1 MLKTIL
7 GGVRDSLFKGEKKEG
22 APRDKPAS
30 APPPPAVQKT
40 PLPDGVTI
48 LRLGDELFENNRDD
62 EAESTYRSAFQSDAP
77 VRLVHRKLQRVVARI
92 AARYE
97 DPAMLMV
104 APGDGNA
111 AMPSLEDFHAML
123 DGVNME
129 LAKVP
134 EATPSKFWESHAV
147 EHIDMLVKYGLTNFK
162 RTVAHNYYN
171 WLTVSISDHQIRS
184 LIELWAMHG
193 SAEALADEMEDL
205 RNSGPQVHL
214 FKDTDARLAY
224 KLGVSLLW
232 DYTLH
237 TDHHG
242 ILRKIAEPVTGN
254 PLKITRRGRILSQ
267 DLAHSVRERNL
278 ILDASGLPA
287 DSETPIVIGELGA
300 GHGRLAHMFA
310 MTTNCRYMIFDIA
323 PALLVSQWYIQ
334 NLFPDEKIF
343 VFRSF
348 DNFEEVAEELSQCRF
363 AFFASSQ
370 LEKFPE
376 NYFNLFINVCSLM
389 EMRVDSINY
398 FFREIE
404 RVTRG
409 HFYTKQWLRQ
419 NNREDG
425 IVIEKKDYPVPA
437 SWTNHLDSIDPI
449 NRRLFQQVWEIP

>member
-7 GGVRDSLFKGEKKEG
+7 GGVRESIFKGKKEYPVPG
-22 APRDKPAS
+22 DASESARALQTAPNQDWA
-30 APPPPAVQKT
+30 A
-40 PLPDGVTI
+40 I
-48 LRLGDELFENNRDD
+48 LRLGDELFESNRDE
-62 EAESTYRSAFQSDAP
+62 EAEAAYRSAYESDAP
-77 VRLVHRKLQRVVARI
+77 IGLVNRKLHRAVARI
-92 AARYE
+92 AAKYE
-97 DPAMLMV
+97 DPEMLLV
-104 APGDGNA
+104 APGDRNA
-111 AMPSLEDFHAML
+111 TAPAIEDFYAML
-123 DGVNME
+123 EAVNRE
-129 LAKVP
+129 LATVP
-134 EATPSKFWESHAV
+134 EATPSKFWESHAA
-147 EHIDMLVKYGLTNFK
+147 EHIDMLVKYGLANFK

-184 LIELWAMHG
+184 LIQLWPSHD
-193 SAEALADEMEDL
+193 SAEALSDEMEDL
-205 RNSGPQVHL
+205 NNSGPQVHL
-214 FKDTDARLAY
+214 FKDVNARLAY

-242 ILRKIAEPVTGN
+242 ILRKMAEPVTGN

-278 ILDASGLPA
+278 ILDATSLKA
-287 DSETPIVIGELGA
+287 DSEEPIVIGELGA

-343 VFRSF
+343 VFQPF
-348 DNFEEVAEELSQCRF
+348 DKFEDVAEELSQCRF

-370 LEKFPE
+370 LEKFPD
-376 NYFNLFINVCSLM
+376 NYFKLFINVCSLM
-389 EMRVDSINY
+389 EMRLDSINY
-398 FFREIE
+398 FFRQIE

-419 NNREDG
+419 KNREDG
-425 IVIEKKDYPVPA
+425 VVIEKADYPVPA
-437 SWTNHLDSIDPI
+437 TWTNRHDSIDPI
-449 NRRLFQQVWEIP
+449 NRRLFQQVWEVP